1 MFQKTTTIAHIANH
15 APEFGTETG
24 SLEYYGNALKNLFGK
39 IEKYI
44 ITPIEVGDLSI
55 ESFQKA
61 HQLMEAQSE
70 KRKSCNDDK
79 F

>member
-1 MFQKTTTIAHIANH
+1 LFQKTTTIAHIANH

-44 ITPIEVGDLSI
+44 ITPIEERREFSKSTSI
-55 ESFQKA
+55 NGSPIRKK
-61 HQLMEAQSE
+61 E
-70 KRKSCNDDK
+70 KL
-79 F
+79 